1 MLPWSSV
8 SYARLCRGWL
18 RRLGRCALA
27 VGVMVMVA
35 GCGARPGGAP
45 RRIVLQQT
53 WELEAGEQLA
63 GHLVMAGLGDVSVQ
77 LRHRVVR
84 APFAGQVERAATGVD
99 CVYFSTP
106 EVPAYLF
113 RYCGLSRPRLGDV
126 AAGTVIGRGTQ
137 AHFATLRR
145 QPDGTWA
152 IVEPSASVL
161 EKSLN
166 VPQSALQHWQMSR
179 LKRAYV

>member
-1 MLPWSSV
+1 MRCLPMSSGK
-8 SYARLCRGWL
+8 LRG
-18 RRLGRCALA
+18 LGRYALA
-27 VGVMVMVA
+27 VCVLVLVA
-35 GCGARPGGAP
+35 GCGARPRGAP
-45 RRIVLQQT
+45 RQIVLQQT

-84 APFAGQVERAATGVD
+84 APFAGQVERATTGVD

-126 AAGTVIGRGTQ
+126 AAGAVIGRGTQ

-161 EKSLN
+161 EKSLS
-166 VPQSALQHWQMSR
+166 VPQGRGPGWPLGWPAL
-179 LKRAYV
+179 AYA